1 MKIKFDD
8 FLFQNLEALSMLKLK
23 RNEREIIKKDIINIL
38 KYMEM
43 LDELDIS
50 NEEEMIT
57 PLERDINLRED
68 KIHKSE
74 DVSSIIEEFPEKK
87 DSYIKIPAIYNNE

>member
-8 FLFQNLEALSMLKLK
+8 SLFHNLEALSMLKLK
-23 RNEREIIKKDIINIL
+23 KNEREIIKKDIKNIL
-38 KYMEM
+38 KYLEI
-43 LDELDIS
+43 LDELDTS

-57 PLERDINLRED
+57 PFEKDLNLRED
-68 KIHKSE
+68 RIYKSE
-74 DVSSIIEEFPEKK
+74 DISTITKEFPERK